1 MGWGEGRFVMRDL
14 KGYANRY
21 PDVRWPGG
29 ARVAVSV
36 VLNIEEGAEL
46 LLSAGDERNE
56 AIHEAIQKVEGAPDL
71 CLESHFEYGA
81 RVGYWR
87 ICELA
92 DHYGVPLTLNACA
105 RALEATPWV
114 GEDAVKR
121 GYEIQCHGWRWEPH
135 AGMDEAQ
142 ERALI
147 AQCVETIRRVHGKP
161 PVGWHTKS
169 SASVNTR
176 RLLVEHG
183 GFLYDSDAYNDDPPY
198 YVQVAGKPHLVLPYA
213 FDTNDMRFFD
223 VMPSY
228 AARFRRLRHRRLRLA
243 MGGRRAPAEDVSIGL
258 HTRIIGRA
266 ARIGGLEQALKHMQ
280 EKGGAWFARREDIAR
295 TGSKRRPRDDA
306 PVSALKSAKAVAMSA
321 LRRKPCYKG

>member
-1 MGWGEGRFVMRDL
+1 LGEGDRVSRDL
-14 KGYANRY
+14 KGYANEY
-21 PDVRWPGG
+21 PDVRWPKG

-56 AIHEAIQKVEGAPDL
+56 TIHEAVQKVEGAPDL

-87 ICELA
+87 ICDVA
-92 DHYGVPLTLNACA
+92 DRAGVPVTLNACA

-114 GEDAVKR
+114 GEDAAKR

-135 AGMDEAQ
+135 AGMDEKK

-147 AQCVETIRRVHGKP
+147 NKCIETIRRVHGKP

-176 RLLVEHG
+176 RLLAEA
-183 GFLYDSDAYNDDPPY
+183 GFLYDSDAYNDDAPY
-198 YVQVAGKPHLVLPYA
+198 YVPVAGKPHLVLPYA

-223 VMPSY
+223 GY
-228 AARFRRLRHRRLRLA
+228 AFVRAADFADYCMDAFERLWKEGADRPRML
-243 MGGRRAPAEDVSIGL
+243 SIGL

-266 ARIGGLEQALKHMQ
+266 ARISGLELLLKRI
-280 EKGGAWFARREDIAR
+280 KGKGKAWFATREQIAR
-295 TGSKRRPRDDA
+295 HW
-306 PVSALKSAKAVAMSA
+306 LKACPPK
-321 LRRKPCYKG
+321 

>member
-1 MGWGEGRFVMRDL
+1 MTRDL
-14 KGYANRY
+14 KGYANQY
-21 PDVRWPGG
+21 PGVRWPHG

-56 AIHEAIQKVEGAPDL
+56 TVHEVVQQIEGAPDL

-81 RVGYWR
+81 RAGYWR

-92 DHYGVPLTLNACA
+92 DGVGVPLTLNACG

-114 GEDAVKR
+114 GTDAAQR

-135 AGMDEAQ
+135 AGMDETQ
-142 ERALI
+142 ERTLI
-147 AQCVETIRRVHGKP
+147 AQCVETIRRLHGKP
-161 PVGWHTKS
+161 PVGWHTRS
-169 SASVNTR
+169 SPSVNTR

-183 GFLYDSDAYNDDPPY
+183 GFLYDSGAYNDDAPY
-198 YVQVAGKPHLVLPYA
+198 YVTVSGKPHLVLPYA

-223 VMPSY
+223 GY
-228 AARFRRLRHRRLRLA
+228 AFVRGADFAGYVIDAFDRLWEEGTHTPRML
-243 MGGRRAPAEDVSIGL
+243 SIGL
-258 HTRIIGRA
+258 HTRIIGRPG
-266 ARIGGLEQALKHMQ
+266 RIGGLAQALQHIK

-295 TGSKRRPRDDA
+295 HWLKEA
-306 PVSALKSAKAVAMSA
+306 PPA
-321 LRRKPCYKG
+321 